1 MKKISLLKTF
11 GGLSIMLSVFLLLA
25 IAVNYGLIVEGVKY
39 TIDGNDEFRQ
49 TSIVQSGRA
58 FPPGNIIE
66 GFFDANRDGDY
77 HTKGEK
83 NGKEIIYHYRAI
95 HADEI
100 KSSDKKPVL
109 KLQVYDN
116 DKKSWKVTE
125 IIKIDKDD
133 GNVYFLL
140 KSQEDDTIVPN
151 DFYTGTYQ
159 LIFE

>member
-25 IAVNYGLIVEGVKY
+25 LAVNYGLVVEGIKHTV
-39 TIDGNDEFRQ
+39 GESDEFNQ

-66 GFFDANRDGDY
+66 GFFDADRDGDY
-77 HTKGEK
+77 QTKGEK
-83 NGKEIIYHYRAI
+83 NGKEIIHHYRAI
-95 HADEI
+95 HANEI
-100 KSSDKKPVL
+100 ESSDKKPVL

-116 DKKSWKVTE
+116 DKESWKVTE
-125 IIKIDKDD
+125 ITKIDKDD

-159 LIFE
+159 LMFE